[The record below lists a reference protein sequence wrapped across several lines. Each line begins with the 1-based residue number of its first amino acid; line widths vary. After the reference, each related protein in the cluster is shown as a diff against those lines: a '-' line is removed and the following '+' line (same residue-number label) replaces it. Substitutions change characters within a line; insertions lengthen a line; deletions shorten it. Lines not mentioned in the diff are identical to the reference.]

1 MNIRSSG
8 ILLHPTCLPTAYGI
22 GDLGPAAYRFVDFL
36 AATGQSLWQIL
47 PLTPTDPKH
56 NNSPYHS
63 TSALAGNPLLISPE
77 VLVKE
82 GLLANSDL
90 ADVPSC
96 SGNRVDFEAVDAWYA
111 FLGRNDIRMKTEPRT
126 HRDGARSFYCYD
138 PDGNTVQMIC
148 HPPVLAWEAGR
159 G

>member
-63 TSALAGNPLLISPE
+63 ISALAGNPLLISPE
-77 VLVKE
+77 LLLKE
-82 GLLANSDL
+82 GLLAESDL
-90 ADVPSC
+90 ADVPEWR
-96 SGNRVDFEAVDAWYA
+96 GNHIDFEAVGA
-111 FLGRNDIRMKTEPRT
+111 FKHAAVR
-126 HRDGARSFYCYD
+126 HR
-138 PDGNTVQMIC
+138 
-148 HPPVLAWEAGR
+148 L
-159 G
+159 